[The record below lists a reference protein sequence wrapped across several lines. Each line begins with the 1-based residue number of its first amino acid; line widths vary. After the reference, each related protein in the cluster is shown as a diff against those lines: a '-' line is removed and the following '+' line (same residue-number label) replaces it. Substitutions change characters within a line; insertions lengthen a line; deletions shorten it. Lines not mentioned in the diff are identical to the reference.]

1 MAGLLQP
8 GGPVEGQGWCLQR
21 RGAGCAWVCREGS
34 LLSWVCCLPLPKT
47 VLPKDPA
54 SCGRLSGQCLP
65 PGGCQEPPTPTP
77 TW

>member
-8 GGPVEGQGWCLQR
+8 GGPVEGRGWCLQR

-47 VLPKDPA
+47 VLPENPA
-54 SCGRLSGQCLP
+54 SCSRLSGQCLP
-65 PGGCQEPPTPTP
+65 PGGCQEPPHPTP